1 MKKLLILLFLS
12 FSVQAQ
18 MPDVLSGLAIQGTLT
33 SQSLKSVNQGMSSL
47 KKNQILHDIQMVA
60 MDIKTRYFGNYQI
73 VSNSSVLYPVFH
85 GLIYNVGHD
94 NNSTFFIELVD
105 MNKDI
110 CQFLIDS
117 DVPSIDVQINGNNN
131 TSSCIS
137 NNTLKFIFD

>member
-18 MPDVLSGLAIQGTLT
+18 MPDVLSGLVIQGTLT
-33 SQSLKSVNQGMSSL
+33 SQSLKSVNQGMSSF
-47 KKNQILHDIQMVA
+47 KKNQILQDIQMVA
-60 MDIKTRYFGNYQI
+60 MDIKTRYLGDYQI
-73 VSNSSVLYPVFH
+73 VSNSSVLYPVFQ
-85 GLIYNVGHD
+85 GLIYNIGHD

-105 MNKDI
+105 INKDI
-110 CQFLIDS
+110 CQFLINS
-117 DVPSIDVQINGNNN
+117 DASSIDVQINGNNN

>member
-1 MKKLLILLFLS
+1 MKKILILLFLS
-12 FSVQAQ
+12 FSVHAQ

-33 SQSLKSVNQGMSSL
+33 NQSLKSVNQGMSSL
-47 KKNQILHDIQMVA
+47 KKNQILQDIQMVA

-73 VSNSSVLYPVFH
+73 VSNSSVLYPVFQ
-85 GLIYNVGHD
+85 GLIYNIGHD

-105 MNKDI
+105 INKDI
-110 CQFLIDS
+110 CQFLINS
-117 DVPSIDVQINGNNN
+117 DASSIDVQINGNNN